1 MVWRIEFANEAAKE
15 LKSLD
20 RPVATRIHAFLTDR
34 LANLDDPR
42 SIGEA
47 LRGSELGQFWKYRV
61 GDWRIVA
68 NIDDDVVRVL
78 VLRIGHRRDI
88 YR

>member
-20 RPVATRIHAFLTDR
+20 RPVAKRIHAFLTDR